1 MRISASV
8 RVHSRLR
15 YMSRRI
21 DTAIQEGVKEIAK
34 EARRRAQ
41 QIVPVD
47 TGALRASIY
56 IDDYSHSGRDSARAA
71 ALSRLELAKRQY
83 IAFHRARGRNNPR
96 VQRSVAGGLSM
107 PHTLPEEIGRY
118 FIRGARRGTYGFG
131 MPRMGANRYRAQVIA
146 GMHYASYVEYP
157 TRRRAGRF
165 FMRRSAQYVSRMS
178 RTIMNERIRRVLT

>member
-1 MRISASV
+1 MRITAAV

-15 YMSRRI
+15 LTSQRI
-21 DTAIQEGVKEIAK
+21 DRAIQDGVKDLAK
-34 EARRRAQ
+34 EVRKRAQ

-56 IDDYSHSGRDSARAA
+56 IDDYSGSGRESARSA
-71 ALSRLELAKRQY
+71 ALARLELAKRQY
-83 IAFHRARGRNNPR
+83 IAFHRARGRNNPKVNVR
-96 VQRSVAGGLSM
+96 GRRSVM
-107 PHTLPEEIGRY
+107 PHTLPEEVGRH
-118 FIRGARRGTYGFG
+118 FIRGARRGEYGFG
-131 MPRMGANRYRAQVIA
+131 MPRVGANRYRAQVIA